1 MNDDANLNHFIMDLI
16 NEKNLPGLTD
26 ERKAEIANEMQDLL
40 IEQINRAIVDA
51 LPDEVLDKLNER
63 MGQPDFD
70 EAEMQKIVADSGIDV
85 EKITA
90 DTLVRFRAFYL
101 GTE

>member
-1 MNDDANLNHFIMDLI
+1 MNDDASLNNFIMDLI

-40 IEQINRAIVDA
+40 IEQINRAIVDV

-85 EKITA
+85 EKITG

-101 GTE
+101 GAE

>member
-1 MNDDANLNHFIMDLI
+1 MNDDASLNNFIMDLI

-40 IEQINRAIVDA
+40 IEQINRAIVDV

-101 GTE
+101 GAE

>member
-1 MNDDANLNHFIMDLI
+1 MNDDINLNSFIIDLI
-16 NEKNLPGLTD
+16 NEKSFPGLTD

-63 MGQPDFD
+63 MEQPDFN
-70 EAEMQKIVADSGIDV
+70 EAEMHKIVADSGIDV
-85 EKITA
+85 GKITA

-101 GTE
+101 GAE